1 MFEATI
7 VQAHLLQ
14 TYAGFYSGSQK
25 AFHQA
30 ELSRG
35 ALVVACKRMH
45 LLRPGL
51 SAVQALRAQNADPDL
66 DELSRR
72 EREDRARSMLGWCI
86 YVGSSSTVLTSAPRR
101 PAGLPSQFARTAFN
115 RRDRLCPSRVGAE
128 YERCAAGIRCSLAW
142 TAQSWNDR
150 STSGRVEPK
159 YIGIHPI

>member
-1 MFEATI
+1 MFEAKI

-51 SAVQALRAQNADPDL
+51 SAVQELRSAIPNPDPA
-66 DELSRR
+66 ELVRR
-72 EREDRARSMLGWCI
+72 EHEDRSRTILGWCI
-86 YVGSSSTVLTSAPRR
+86 YVRPNKAILMFSCSTRNSLACSICP
-101 PAGLPSQFARTAFN
+101 LS
-115 RRDRLCPSRVGAE
+115 CPSV
-128 YERCAAGIRCSLAW
+128 
-142 TAQSWNDR
+142 R
-150 STSGRVEPK
+150 STR
-159 YIGIHPI
+159 